1 MEKGKL
7 RIYLG
12 SAPGV
17 GKTYAMLNEGVR
29 RKARG
34 HDVVIGYVETH
45 NRINTVEQIKDL
57 EIIPRKKIE
66 YRGSTIE
73 ELDLDAILKRK
84 PQIVL
89 IDEFAHSNLGDVKNK
104 KRYQDVE
111 ELLNAGIEVVTTLN
125 VQHIESLNNIVERIT
140 GVVQRE
146 TVPDSVVR
154 KADQI
159 ELVDMSP
166 DSLRRRMAHG
176 NIYAQ
181 DKVDAALANF
191 FRPANLTALREL
203 ALLWVTDR
211 VDDALNEYRDR
222 YGIEDVWETRERIVV
237 AVSGSHQDEVV
248 IRRAARIASKSHGE
262 LLALHIKKDDG
273 LSDGKSQS
281 LEEQK
286 KLISEVGGQYF
297 EIVSTNIAQTLV
309 HFANTQNATQIVIGS
324 STHSNLYHLI
334 FGSVVHKVDQNSGD
348 TDVHIVSRPHND
360 KHKKRKLK
368 RQSLIAIP
376 KRRQLLA
383 AVLAII
389 LLPLLSY
396 VMLDSI
402 ITIDNSVVLPLYM
415 LLTVIISAIGGA
427 YVGVSCAFTASLI
440 INWFFTPPVHTFTIT
455 ETENIVSLFVFL
467 FIAGVISIL
476 VDIAARRSYQAKRAH
491 SEAETLA
498 RFAAVMLEPEPIY
511 RLLEFLCETFE
522 MKSAAIKRKIDNEF
536 VTEFSYGDEIARST
550 QSDLTLEIDELT
562 EIIFVG
568 DGASSV
574 DQRVASAFCAQLSIV
589 LNTRRDA
596 TQAKAISQ
604 TNDLRAALLQ
614 SVSHDLRTP
623 LSSIKASVSSLRQ
636 KDVKFSEEDSSEF
649 LATIEEETDRL
660 NRLVGNLLDM
670 SRLNA
675 EVVLPTLRP
684 SALEEIIPLAI
695 GSVGNPKIKINLP
708 EDLPLVMV
716 DPAMLERA
724 IANLIDNAAKWSPK
738 DNPPIVDASVVGEN
752 IHLRVIDHGKGIDIK
767 NRETVFQ
774 PFQRLTDAPNDNG
787 TGLGLAVALGFVR
800 ACNGR
805 LWVDDTPGGGTT
817 MTIELSANE

>member
-17 GKTYAMLNEGVR
+17 GKTYAMLSEGVR

-45 NRINTVEQIKDL
+45 NRKNTIEQIKDL
-57 EIIPRKKIE
+57 EIIPRKKIQ
-66 YRGSTIE
+66 YRGSSIE
-73 ELDLDAILKRK
+73 ELDLEAILKRK

-89 IDEFAHSNLGDVKNK
+89 IDEFAHTNLGDVKNT

-146 TVPDSVVR
+146 TVPDSIVR
-154 KADQI
+154 EADQI

-176 NIYAQ
+176 NIYGP
-181 DKVDAALANF
+181 DKVDAALQNF

-237 AVSGSHQDEVV
+237 AVSGSLQDEVV

-273 LSDGKSQS
+273 LADGNSE
-281 LEEQK
+281 LLDDQK
-286 KLISEVGGQYF
+286 KLISEVGGKYF
-297 EIVSTNIAQTLV
+297 EIVSTNIAQALV

-324 STHSNLYHLI
+324 STHSNFYHFV
-334 FGSVVHKVDQNSGD
+334 FGSVVHKVDQMSGD
-348 TDVHIVSRPHND
+348 TDVHIVSRPNNETRN
-360 KHKKRKLK
+360 KNRLKKL
-368 RQSLIAIP
+368 SLIAIP
-376 KRRQLLA
+376 KRRQFIA
-383 AVLAII
+383 AALAII
-389 LLPLLSY
+389 LLPLLTY
-396 VMLDSI
+396 VLLSSNA
-402 ITIDNSVVLPLYM
+402 TIDNSIVFPLFM
-415 LLTVIISAIGGA
+415 LVTVIISAIGGA
-427 YVGVSCAFTASLI
+427 YIGVSCAFVSSLI

-455 ETENIVSLFVFL
+455 ESENIVSLFVFL
-467 FIAGVISIL
+467 FIAGTISIL
-476 VDIAARRSYQAKRAH
+476 VDIAARRNYQANRAH
-491 SEAETLA
+491 SEAESLA
-498 RFAAVMLEPEPIY
+498 RFAAVMLEPEPIQP
-511 RLLEFLCETFE
+511 LLEYLCNAFNMRST
-522 MKSAAIKRKIDNEF
+522 AIKRKIDNDF
-536 VTEFSYGDEIARST
+536 EIEYCFGGEILSADHA
-550 QSDLTLEIDELT
+550 DLILEIDSET
-562 EIIFVG
+562 IIEFIG
-568 DGASSV
+568 DGAATV
-574 DQRVASAFCAQLSIV
+574 DQRVSEAFCAQLSIV
-589 LNTRRDA
+589 LKTRREA
-596 TQAKAISQ
+596 TQAKAVAQ

-636 KDVKFSEEDSSEF
+636 KDIEFTKEDSAVF

-675 EVVLPTLRP
+675 EVVLPTFRP
-684 SALEEIIPLAI
+684 SALDEIIPLAI
-695 GSVGNPKIKINLP
+695 GSVGHPKITINIP
-708 EDLPLVMV
+708 EDLPLVNV
-716 DPAMLERA
+716 DPALLERA

-738 DNPPIVDASVVGEN
+738 DNPPTIDAAVVGEN
-752 IHLRVIDHGKGIDIK
+752 IHLRIIDHGKGINIE
-767 NRETVFQ
+767 NREAVFR

-805 LWVDDTPGGGTT
+805 LWVDDTSGGGTT
-817 MTIELSANE
+817 MTIELSTHE